1 MSYFKSK
8 NSSVSLEWAAMFIG
22 VVVVSVS
29 AYLIFGTDWNA
40 YRVAN
45 VLIGIAFIT
54 FITYSFTNASSL
66 KRDLNDKSQ
75 ALHERALENE
85 KLKTAAAE
93 LNLVNEKYKIEVEK
107 LESTIAQQAEN
118 IEQLIEQVSDLQVS
132 SEVKDYHVYR
142 KPLEATRNSS
152 HHYRSIGHCRVC
164 LFYFYDRWR
173 CLSIDQLDHFIGFP
187 SLCSIQLHQ
196 CTQFKGRGG

>member
-93 LNLVNEKYKIEVEK
+93 LNSVNEKYKIEVEK

-132 SEVKDYHVYR
+132 SEVKD
-142 KPLEATRNSS
+142 
-152 HHYRSIGHCRVC
+152 
-164 LFYFYDRWR
+164 
-173 CLSIDQLDHFIGFP
+173 
-187 SLCSIQLHQ
+187 
-196 CTQFKGRGG
+196 

>member
-8 NSSVSLEWAAMFIG
+8 NSSVILEWAAMFIG

-132 SEVKDYHVYR
+132 SEVKD
-142 KPLEATRNSS
+142 
-152 HHYRSIGHCRVC
+152 
-164 LFYFYDRWR
+164 
-173 CLSIDQLDHFIGFP
+173 
-187 SLCSIQLHQ
+187 
-196 CTQFKGRGG
+196 

>member
-29 AYLIFGTDWNA
+29 AYSIFGTDWNA

-132 SEVKDYHVYR
+132 SEVKD
-142 KPLEATRNSS
+142 
-152 HHYRSIGHCRVC
+152 
-164 LFYFYDRWR
+164 
-173 CLSIDQLDHFIGFP
+173 
-187 SLCSIQLHQ
+187 
-196 CTQFKGRGG
+196 

>member
-8 NSSVSLEWAAMFIG
+8 NASVSLEWAAMFIG

-66 KRDLNDKSQ
+66 KRHLNDKSQ
-75 ALHERALENE
+75 ALHEHALENE

-93 LNLVNEKYKIEVEK
+93 LILVNEK
-107 LESTIAQQAEN
+107 
-118 IEQLIEQVSDLQVS
+118 
-132 SEVKDYHVYR
+132 
-142 KPLEATRNSS
+142 
-152 HHYRSIGHCRVC
+152 
-164 LFYFYDRWR
+164 
-173 CLSIDQLDHFIGFP
+173 
-187 SLCSIQLHQ
+187 
-196 CTQFKGRGG
+196 

>member
-1 MSYFKSK
+1 MSYFKSN

-93 LNLVNEKYKIEVEK
+93 LNLVNEKYKTEVEK

-132 SEVKDYHVYR
+132 SEVKD
-142 KPLEATRNSS
+142 
-152 HHYRSIGHCRVC
+152 
-164 LFYFYDRWR
+164 
-173 CLSIDQLDHFIGFP
+173 
-187 SLCSIQLHQ
+187 
-196 CTQFKGRGG
+196 

>member
-118 IEQLIEQVSDLQVS
+118 IEQLIEQVSDLQGS
-132 SEVKDYHVYR
+132 SEVKD
-142 KPLEATRNSS
+142 
-152 HHYRSIGHCRVC
+152 
-164 LFYFYDRWR
+164 
-173 CLSIDQLDHFIGFP
+173 
-187 SLCSIQLHQ
+187 
-196 CTQFKGRGG
+196 

>member
-132 SEVKDYHVYR
+132 SEVKD
-142 KPLEATRNSS
+142 
-152 HHYRSIGHCRVC
+152 
-164 LFYFYDRWR
+164 
-173 CLSIDQLDHFIGFP
+173 
-187 SLCSIQLHQ
+187 
-196 CTQFKGRGG
+196 

>member
-1 MSYFKSK
+1 MSYFKSN

-132 SEVKDYHVYR
+132 SEVKD
-142 KPLEATRNSS
+142 
-152 HHYRSIGHCRVC
+152 
-164 LFYFYDRWR
+164 
-173 CLSIDQLDHFIGFP
+173 
-187 SLCSIQLHQ
+187 
-196 CTQFKGRGG
+196 

>member
-118 IEQLIEQVSDLQVS
+118 IEQLIEQVSDLHVS
-132 SEVKDYHVYR
+132 SEVKD
-142 KPLEATRNSS
+142 
-152 HHYRSIGHCRVC
+152 
-164 LFYFYDRWR
+164 
-173 CLSIDQLDHFIGFP
+173 
-187 SLCSIQLHQ
+187 
-196 CTQFKGRGG
+196 

>member
-54 FITYSFTNASSL
+54 FITYSFTNASAL

-118 IEQLIEQVSDLQVS
+118 IEQLIEQVSDLQGS
-132 SEVKDYHVYR
+132 SEVKD
-142 KPLEATRNSS
+142 
-152 HHYRSIGHCRVC
+152 
-164 LFYFYDRWR
+164 
-173 CLSIDQLDHFIGFP
+173 
-187 SLCSIQLHQ
+187 
-196 CTQFKGRGG
+196 

>member
-132 SEVKDYHVYR
+132 SEEKD
-142 KPLEATRNSS
+142 
-152 HHYRSIGHCRVC
+152 
-164 LFYFYDRWR
+164 
-173 CLSIDQLDHFIGFP
+173 
-187 SLCSIQLHQ
+187 
-196 CTQFKGRGG
+196 

>member
-45 VLIGIAFIT
+45 VIIGIAFIT

-132 SEVKDYHVYR
+132 SEVKD
-142 KPLEATRNSS
+142 
-152 HHYRSIGHCRVC
+152 
-164 LFYFYDRWR
+164 
-173 CLSIDQLDHFIGFP
+173 
-187 SLCSIQLHQ
+187 
-196 CTQFKGRGG
+196 

>member
-75 ALHERALENE
+75 ALHERALENG

-118 IEQLIEQVSDLQVS
+118 IEQLIEQVSDLQGS
-132 SEVKDYHVYR
+132 SEVKD
-142 KPLEATRNSS
+142 
-152 HHYRSIGHCRVC
+152 
-164 LFYFYDRWR
+164 
-173 CLSIDQLDHFIGFP
+173 
-187 SLCSIQLHQ
+187 
-196 CTQFKGRGG
+196 

>member
-118 IEQLIEQVSDLQVS
+118 IEQLIEQVSDFQVS
-132 SEVKDYHVYR
+132 SEVKD
-142 KPLEATRNSS
+142 
-152 HHYRSIGHCRVC
+152 
-164 LFYFYDRWR
+164 
-173 CLSIDQLDHFIGFP
+173 
-187 SLCSIQLHQ
+187 
-196 CTQFKGRGG
+196 